1 MREFY
6 VFEIILF
13 SLLPI
18 SIPLIETKSMKVLYA
33 VSIILFILECIF
45 GFPFAYLIR
54 HFYHFELCKG
64 VYCNILP
71 EKLNIESFDSL
82 VVFLPCSSLSL
93 TLTAI
98 AFLLLCSS
106 NNCSELVF
114 LFWQLTLKESPHLTQ
129 N

>member
-6 VFEIILF
+6 VIEIILF

-18 SIPLIETKSMKVLYA
+18 SIPSIETKSMKVLYA

-45 GFPFAYLIR
+45 VFPFAYLIR
-54 HFYHFELCKG
+54 HFYHFELC
-64 VYCNILP
+64 ILQRRLLQYP
-71 EKLNIESFDSL
+71 ARESFDSL
-82 VVFLPCSSLSL
+82 VVFLACSSFSL

-114 LFWQLTLKESPHLTQ
+114 LFWQLTLKDSPHLTQ